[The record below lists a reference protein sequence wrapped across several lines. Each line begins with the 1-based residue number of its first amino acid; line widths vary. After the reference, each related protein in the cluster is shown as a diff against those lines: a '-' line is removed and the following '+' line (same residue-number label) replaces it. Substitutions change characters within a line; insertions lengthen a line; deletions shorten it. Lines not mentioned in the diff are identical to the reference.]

1 MSMVYKI
8 MCKTILILFYLLLPF
23 LFLKKLFFLFFPACE
38 QVIVRSFPI
47 ATLTKEKRVN
57 VQYLTQVDQFLQE
70 GLQLRSNTFEVSVVL
85 V

>member
-1 MSMVYKI
+1 MYKTMFI
-8 MCKTILILFYLLLPF
+8 IFYSLLSFP
-23 LFLKKLFFLFFPACE
+23 FLKKFFFFSPPACE

-47 ATLTKEKRVN
+47 AALTKEKRVN

-85 V
+85 L